1 MQFLAQLE
9 VPGTPYLLTLFMC
22 QNDPGMCDEWS
33 ATSGGNMAL
42 LFEPGD
48 FGPAVLPG
56 WGNTVLAECHAV
68 ELVTVP
74 VEAGDGE
81 DDGGYWQA
89 SRRWADG
96 SDHPATHVLG
106 SLGGT
111 PAWLQDEE
119 VPECYSCL
127 RPMGFVAQ
135 LEEGPGLYPALN
147 FGGGGRGYA
156 FACAP
161 CGTAAFLWQC

>member
-1 MQFLAQLE
+1 MTRGR
-9 VPGTPYLLTLFMC
+9 PGLSVTAATLGGVTSAKTLLTYAG
-22 QNDPGMCDEWS
+22 PGVEDG
-33 ATSGGNMAL
+33 AGFRIGGVPL
-42 LFEPGD
+42 
-48 FGPAVLPG
+48 VLPG
-56 WGNTVLAECHAV
+56 FLWPRCGR
-68 ELVTVP
+68 
-74 VEAGDGE
+74 
-81 DDGGYWQA
+81 W
-89 SRRWADG
+89 RWADG

-156 FACAP
+156 FACAS
-161 CGTAAFLWQC
+161 CGTAFLWQC